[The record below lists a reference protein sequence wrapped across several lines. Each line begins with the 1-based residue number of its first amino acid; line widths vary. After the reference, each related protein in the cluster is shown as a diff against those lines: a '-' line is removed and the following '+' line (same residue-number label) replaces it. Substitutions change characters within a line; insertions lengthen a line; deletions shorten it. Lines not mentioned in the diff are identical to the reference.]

1 MTLQHEGGP
10 GSGHGGPAHRTLP
23 SPLPRPE
30 EELRTLQRVWR
41 MPRGLGLLSEVNNNV
56 IGVMYIGAALL
67 FFVLAGL
74 LALAMRAQLAFPE
87 SALLDHDTYNQFFT
101 VHGTGMMFLFA
112 VPVVEAIGVY
122 LIPAMLGARDLPFPR
137 LSAFAFWAYF
147 FGGLSFFASLLF
159 DAAPDGGWFMYPPL
173 TSYEHSPGIRA
184 DFWLLGIGFIEISA
198 IAGAIEIIVGILR
211 TRPPGMTLDKLPI
224 YCWAMLIMAGMIIFA
239 FPAVILATALL
250 EVERVFHWPF
260 FIAER
265 GGDPLLWQH
274 LFWFFGHPEVY
285 IIFLPG
291 AGLVSMMV
299 PTLARYPLIGHN
311 LVVLALVGTGVFS
324 FGLWVHHMFTTGIP
338 PLSLS
343 FFSAASMAVAVP
355 SGIQVF
361 AWIATLGKG
370 RVQWTVATWFLMG
383 FLFIFV
389 LGGLTG
395 VMVAVVPFDWQA
407 HDSYFIV
414 AHLHYVLIG
423 GMVFPMFAAL
433 YHWWPTLNGTLLSE
447 RLGRWAFWLMFGGFN
462 VTFFPMHI
470 TGLLGMPRR
479 VYTYP
484 GDLGW
489 NLLNMVSTVG
499 AFVLALGVL
508 IVLADMARNAFGRGQ
523 PASDNPW
530 NGGTLEW
537 IPNGNYA
544 VRSIPYVTGLYPLWE
559 NPNLSREVQAGAHF
573 LPGAP
578 TDRRETIVTSPIE
591 SKPQYLMPMPGPHWG
606 HFLAGLFT
614 ALHFLCLTVGW
625 YLISI
630 LPALIAIA
638 SVIWWLWDLDTGED
652 HPPQEVGG
660 GWRIPVYVQGPSN
673 HSWWAMVV
681 LLLVD
686 GTAFACLIFSYIF
699 LWTVSPDV
707 WPSDPAALPGI
718 GWLGGGL
725 LLLALAALSLWWAS
739 RSLGADRQAGVRLGL
754 LLCFLFLLAA
764 AVGEGYAQI
773 QTGLK
778 GAESAYG
785 AVTYMLVAWQGFHMA
800 VLLLMIGY
808 TLARSFRGLI
818 HARRRVTFDNTM
830 LMAGYTVGQGAFA
843 LLLAH
848 LFPRLF
854 G

>member
-1 MTLQHEGGP
+1 MSSQDTG
-10 GSGHGGPAHRTLP
+10 RTSSRSLP
-23 SPLPRPE
+23 SPLPRPP
-30 EELRTLQRVWR
+30 EELATLKRVWKAPQGFR
-41 MPRGLGLLSEVNNNV
+41 LLTAVNNNI
-56 IGVMYIGAALL
+56 IGVMYIGTALL

-74 LALAMRAQLAFPE
+74 LALAMRTQLAVPE
-87 SALLDHDTYNQFFT
+87 NNLLDHDTYNQFFT
-101 VHGTGMMFLFA
+101 VHGTAMMFLFA

-122 LIPAMLGARDLPFPR
+122 LIPAMLAARDLPFPR

-173 TSYEHSPGIRA
+173 TSYEFSPGIRA

-198 IAGAIEIIVGILR
+198 IAGAIEIVVGILR

-224 YCWAMLIMAGMIIFA
+224 YCWSMLIMAGMIIFG

-250 EVERVFHWPF
+250 EIERAFHWPF

-299 PTLARYPLIGHN
+299 PTLARYPLVGHN

-370 RVQWTVATWFLMG
+370 RVQWTVATHFLMG

-423 GMVFPMFAAL
+423 GMVFPLFGAL
-433 YHWWPTLNGTLLSE
+433 YHWWPTLKNTMLSE
-447 RLGRWAFWLMFGGFN
+447 RLGRWAFWLMFIGFN

-470 TGLLGMPRR
+470 TGLMGMPRR

-508 IVLADMARNAFGRGQ
+508 IVLVDMARDVLGRVRR
-523 PASDNPW
+523 AADNPW
-530 NGGTLEW
+530 NAGTLEW
-537 IPNGNYA
+537 IPNESYA

-559 NPNLSREVQAGAHF
+559 NPNLSREVQSGAHF

-614 ALHFLCLTVGW
+614 AAHFLCLTVQLYW
-625 YLISI
+625 IS
-630 LPALIAIA
+630 LVPAVLAIA
-638 SVIWWLWDLDTGED
+638 SVLWWLWGLDKGED
-652 HPPQEVGG
+652 HPPQDVGG
-660 GWRIPVYVQGPSN
+660 GWRIPVYVQGPVN

-681 LLLVD
+681 LMLVD
-686 GTAFACLIFSYIF
+686 GTAFACLIFTYLF

-707 WPSDPAALPGI
+707 WPSGAASLPGLE
-718 GWLGGGL
+718 WLGGGL
-725 LLLALAALSLWWAS
+725 ALWVLSGLAILWAS
-739 RSLGADRQAGVRLGL
+739 RSLGRNKHWFVRIG
-754 LLCFLFLLAA
+754 LLAA
-764 AVGEGYAQI
+764 ILLAVAGSVLEITGQI
-773 QTGLK
+773 GTGLK

-785 AVTYMLVAWQGFHMA
+785 AVTYMLAAWQAFHVA
-800 VLLLMIGY
+800 VLLIMIGY
-808 TLARSFRGLI
+808 TLARSFCGLI
-818 HARRRVTFDNTM
+818 YAERRVTFDNTM
-830 LMAGYTVGQGAFA
+830 LFALYTVAQGLIA
-843 LLLAH
+843 LLLVH

>member
-1 MTLQHEGGP
+1 MSPQD
-10 GSGHGGPAHRTLP
+10 SGRHLP
-23 SPLPRPE
+23 NPLPRPP
-30 EELRTLQRVWR
+30 EELETLKRVWKA
-41 MPRGLGLLSEVNNNV
+41 PTGIAFVTAVNNNI
-56 IGVMYIGAALL
+56 IGVLYIGTALL
-67 FFVLAGL
+67 FFLIAGL
-74 LALAMRAQLAFPE
+74 LALAMRAQLAVPE
-87 SALLDHDTYNQFFT
+87 NDLLSHGTYNQFFT

-122 LIPAMLGARDLPFPR
+122 LLPAMLAARDLPFPR

-147 FGGLSFFASLLF
+147 FGGVAFFCSLIF

-173 TSYEHSPGIRA
+173 TSFEFSPGINA

-224 YCWAMLIMAGMIIFA
+224 YCWSMLVMAGMIIFA

-250 EVERVFHWPF
+250 EIERAFHWPF
-260 FIAER
+260 FIADK

-285 IIFLPG
+285 IIFLPA

-299 PTLARYPLIGHN
+299 PALARKPLVGHDW
-311 LVVLALVGTGVFS
+311 VVLALVGTGVFS

-338 PLSLS
+338 ALSLS

-361 AWIATLGKG
+361 AWIATFGKG
-370 RVQWTVATWFLMG
+370 RVQWTVATHFLLG

-395 VMVAVVPFDWQA
+395 VMVAVIPFDWQV
-407 HDSYFIV
+407 HDSYFVV
-414 AHLHYVLIG
+414 AHFHYVLIG
-423 GMVFPMFAAL
+423 GMVFPLFGAL
-433 YHWWPTLNGTLLSE
+433 YFWWPMLNQTMLSE
-447 RLGRWAFWLMFGGFN
+447 RLGRWAFWLMFAGFN
-462 VTFFPMHI
+462 ITFFPMHI
-470 TGLLGMPRR
+470 SGLMGMPRR
-479 VYTYP
+479 VYSYP

-489 NLLNMVSTVG
+489 NMLNMISTVG
-499 AFVLALGVL
+499 AFILALGVL
-508 IVLADMARNAFGRGQ
+508 VVLVDMARNLLGRGR
-523 PASDNPW
+523 PASENPW
-530 NGGTLEW
+530 NAGTLEW
-537 IPNGNYA
+537 IPNANYA
-544 VRSIPYVTGLYPLWE
+544 ARSIPLVTGLYPLWD
-559 NPNLSREVQAGAHF
+559 NPNLSREVQEGGHF

-591 SKPQYLMPMPGPHWG
+591 AKPQYLMPMPGPHWG

-614 ALHFLCLTVGW
+614 AAHFLCLTVQFY
-625 YLISI
+625 YLS
-630 LPALIAIA
+630 LVPAALAIA
-638 SVIWWLWDLDTGED
+638 MVLWWLWGLDRGAD
-652 HPPQEVGG
+652 YPPQDVGG

-686 GTAFACLIFSYIF
+686 GTAFACLIFTYIF

-707 WPSDPAALPGI
+707 WPSDPAALPGLE
-718 GWLGGGL
+718 WLGGGL
-725 LLLALAALSLWWAS
+725 ALWGLCALAILWAS
-739 RSLGADRQAGVRLGL
+739 RSLNRNNHLAVRIGVLAVLPLAVAGAVLG
-754 LLCFLFLLAA
+754 AW
-764 AVGEGYAQI
+764 AQI
-773 QTGLK
+773 GTGLK

-785 AVTYMLVAWQGFHMA
+785 AVTYMLVAWQAFHVA
-800 VLLLMIGY
+800 VLLIMIGY
-808 TLARSFRGLI
+808 ALARSLCGLI
-818 HARRRVTFDNTM
+818 HAERRVTFDNVM
-830 LMAGYTVGQGAFA
+830 LFVLYTAGQGAVA

-848 LFPRLF
+848 LFPRLV